1 MGACQDSEDDE
12 ALRKALLLSE
22 AEERRR
28 LVAEQDAE
36 YRESLAADAARADS
50 TGADAPLGEGGEG
63 GEGGESQSLRAPDRE
78 SLAWLDC
85 TCQPSTRYA
94 HYR

>member
-1 MGACQDSEDDE
+1 M
-12 ALRKALLLSE
+12 
-22 AEERRR
+22 
-28 LVAEQDAE
+28 AEQDAE

-63 GEGGESQSLRAPDRE
+63 GESQSLRAPDRE

-85 TCQPSTRYA
+85 TCQAPLVMLITVEFHFNVS
-94 HYR
+94 

>member
-1 MGACQDSEDDE
+1 M
-12 ALRKALLLSE
+12 
-22 AEERRR
+22 
-28 LVAEQDAE
+28 AEQDAE

-85 TCQPSTRYA
+85 TCQAPLVMLITVEFHFNVS
-94 HYR
+94 